1 MGCWTIDRCEKTQE
15 ILRMVRH
22 LSMGQQPRCQIEA
35 LSMTYWWHT
44 WIVPASSVFSLFWG
58 YKTYW
63 FVPFTVCVF
72 LELEWYLNC
81 VLLWGHQS
89 PIFRAYFLLLIY
101 VSYLCPCAFVAPVM
115 KLYALCITNLC
126 WVSLPWHSLHVEF
139 GNWNC
144 WKRLPHQPNGHSPS
158 NKFLSLWPFLQKH
171 SLQIFL
177 KLLLLFNLE
186 KKT

>member
-1 MGCWTIDRCEKTQE
+1 MKDIQLVSRVFFLCSGATKPIGLC
-15 ILRMVRH
+15 H
-22 LSMGQQPRCQIEA
+22 L
-35 LSMTYWWHT
+35 L
-44 WIVPASSVFSLFWG
+44 
-58 YKTYW
+58 
-63 FVPFTVCVF
+63 CVF

-81 VLLWGHQS
+81 ILLWGHQS

-115 KLYALCITNLC
+115 KLYALCITNLY

-144 WKRLPHQPNGHSPS
+144 WKRLRHQSNGQSPS